1 VLEGIP
7 VQSVL
12 SGTIHAWADHPLAKA
27 QTTPSPTSKFARPV
41 PIGVSSMAD
50 TSYCAAATLG
60 CRVKDSN
67 GNVYALSCNHV
78 YALENQGIVDS
89 TPASQ
94 PSPLDVSCAVIS
106 DNDIGKL
113 KAFVKI
119 DFSGGSNT
127 ADCAIVGTTT
137 NMVGNATPG
146 NGYGTPSSTTTSAFL
161 RQSLQKY
168 GRTTGLTTGKVA
180 AINVTVLV
188 GYDAGNATFVKQI
201 EAIGSSGSS
210 SLGKSGDSGSLVVD
224 GNGHPVGLLFAG
236 GGRYTFCNPIG
247 DVLQQLGQK
256 LSTPTS
262 TVSVTIDGK

>member
-1 VLEGIP
+1 MSICAVVAQILGE
-7 VQSVL
+7 
-12 SGTIHAWADHPLAKA
+12 THPGDVIA
-27 QTTPSPTSKFARPV
+27 T
-41 PIGVSSMAD
+41 G
-50 TSYCAAATLG
+50 TLG
-60 CRVKDSN
+60 CRLVAKD

-146 NGYGTPSSTTTSAFL
+146 NRVEGE
-161 RQSLQKY
+161 RRRSL
-168 GRTTGLTTGKVA
+168 
-180 AINVTVLV
+180 
-188 GYDAGNATFVKQI
+188 
-201 EAIGSSGSS
+201 
-210 SLGKSGDSGSLVVD
+210 
-224 GNGHPVGLLFAG
+224 
-236 GGRYTFCNPIG
+236 
-247 DVLQQLGQK
+247 
-256 LSTPTS
+256 
-262 TVSVTIDGK
+262 